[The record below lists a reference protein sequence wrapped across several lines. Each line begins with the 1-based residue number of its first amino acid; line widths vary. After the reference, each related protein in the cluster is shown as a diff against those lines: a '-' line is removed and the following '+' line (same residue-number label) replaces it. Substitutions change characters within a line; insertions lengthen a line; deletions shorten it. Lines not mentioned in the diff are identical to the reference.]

1 MIATLFVAVT
11 LGFYP
16 QNDFQYKDKLVQY
29 RPAEMHVFCASCF
42 SPTQKKI
49 QKTLPVTMPELA
61 ELPHYLVGAGGAV
74 PVVKKDEDMNSKQGG
89 KQAPVAM
96 TKVKDN
102 SFVSCNAVVEDVY
115 FDFNSEVLNQSEK
128 DKLNRFVVGKKIKKM
143 YLTGFTDKSGRASYN
158 NELALSRSAAVKSY
172 LISKGIAVNVI
183 ENKGYGKC
191 CYQANDTQ
199 SRRVELKG
207 LFETAILRSD

>member
-1 MIATLFVAVT
+1 MIATLFVVAT

-29 RPAEMHVFCASCF
+29 RHAEMHVFCASCF

-61 ELPHYLVGAGGAV
+61 ELPRHLVGAGGAV
-74 PVVKKDEDMNSKQGG
+74 PVVNKDDDMNSKQSR

-96 TKVKDN
+96 TQVKDN
-102 SFVSCNAVVEDVY
+102 SSVSCNAVVEDVY
-115 FDFNSEVLNQSEK
+115 FEFNSAVLSQSEK
-128 DKLNRFVVGKKIKKM
+128 EKLDRFVVGKKIKKIF
-143 YLTGFTDKSGRASYN
+143 LTGFTDKNGRASYN
-158 NELALSRSAAVKSY
+158 NELALKRSAAVKSY
-172 LISKGIAVNVI
+172 LISKGISVNVI
-183 ENKGYGKC
+183 ESKGYGKC
-191 CYQANDTQ
+191 CYQTNDTQ